1 MTPQAIDLDGRRF
14 AGVTNSADGEVGQA
28 TVFTYRQDGE
38 VIWAEYGGGAVVRG
52 YLVGT
57 RTGEVLRFRYAHL
70 GADGQTSG
78 GVCESKIEVTVDGRV
93 RFHESW
99 TWESRPGSGTSV
111 VEEIR

>member
-1 MTPQAIDLDGRRF
+1 M
-14 AGVTNSADGEVGQA
+14 
-28 TVFTYRQDGE
+28 
-38 VIWAEYGGGAVVRG
+38 VRG

-57 RTGEVLRFRYAHL
+57 RAGEVLRFRYSHL
-70 GADGQTSG
+70 GTDGQTSG
-78 GVCESKIEVTVDGRV
+78 GVCESTIEVTGDGRV